1 MRTHESWIGRDQGR
15 TVTIL
20 RINLNILVSSGET
33 TGDGLHAM
41 QVILTLVRTDLYLQ
55 GCLTR
60 KDPRPDAKAERNQQ
74 S

>member
-1 MRTHESWIGRDQGR
+1 
-15 TVTIL
+15 L
-20 RINLNILVSSGET
+20 RINLDILVSSGET

-41 QVILTLVRTDLYLQ
+41 QVILTLVRADLYLQ